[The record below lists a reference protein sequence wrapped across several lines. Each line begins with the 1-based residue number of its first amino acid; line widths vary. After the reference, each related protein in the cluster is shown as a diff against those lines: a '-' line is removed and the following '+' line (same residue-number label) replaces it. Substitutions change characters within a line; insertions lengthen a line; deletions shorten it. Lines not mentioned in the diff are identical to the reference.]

1 MSEGIPG
8 HRIHDSVAEAS
19 CLAAAISDP
28 VAAREVTDN
37 LKQSDFLSEANQ
49 SVYRAILAILYFG
62 ATPDSVLVMERCP
75 EHAQW
80 VSELGEFKYATGNL
94 SDHIAVVKDKSAR
107 RRLEVLGKQLWDE
120 AAKETPTLETI
131 NRAEDVLSG
140 LRNRSVSGV
149 WSSVSETSRDAYAD
163 IIARAERGSDLAGI
177 SSGFPDLDFV
187 TGGLVPGEVWIMGA
201 RPGMGKSALMG
212 SIALNVAAKGGKV
225 GIFSLEMSCRALT
238 LRFLSAE
245 SQVPLRLLRNNPRS
259 MSQDEWQKVEAADRR
274 LATLPI
280 SIDDTRGLAVSQ
292 VEGRARKLKEE
303 LGGLDLLIV
312 DYLQIAEG
320 VEGERYGSREREVAD
335 ISKRLRDV
343 MGALSVPG
351 IILAQL
357 NRAVE
362 NRADKRPLLSDLRES
377 GGVEQD
383 ADTVL
388 FLYRASYYDEK
399 TEGDSV
405 ATAYQKRDE
414 TEVIVSK
421 NRQGE
426 SGCTTM
432 LGFAKH
438 LCRFD
443 TWVQEGVF

>member
-1 MSEGIPG
+1 MSAPLPDR
-8 HRIHDSVAEAS
+8 RIHDSVAEAS
-19 CLAAAISDP
+19 CLAAAMTNA

-37 LKQSDFLSEANQ
+37 LRQNDFHSVENQ
-49 SVYRAILAILYFG
+49 SVYRAIAAILNSG
-62 ATPDSVLVMERCP
+62 ATPDTVLVMERCADYA
-75 EHAQW
+75 EW
-80 VSELGEFKYATGNL
+80 VAELGEFRFLTGNL
-94 SDHIAVVKDKSAR
+94 ADHIAVVKDKSAR
-107 RRLEVLGKQLWDE
+107 RRIEVLGKQLWDS
-120 AAKETPTLETI
+120 AVKETPTIETI
-131 NRAEDVLSG
+131 NRAEGVLSG
-140 LRNRSVSGV
+140 LRDRTVSGV
-149 WSSVSETSRDAYAD
+149 WSSVSDTSRDAYAD
-163 IIARAERGSDLAGI
+163 IIARAEIGTDLAGI
-177 SSGFPDLDFV
+177 SCGFSDLDFV

-225 GIFSLEMSCRALT
+225 GIYSLEMSKRALT

-245 SQVPLRLLRNNPRS
+245 SQVPLRFLRNNPRF
-259 MSQDEWQKVEAADRR
+259 MTQDQWQEVEAADRR

-357 NRAVE
+357 NRDVE
-362 NRADKRPLLSDLRES
+362 KRADKRPLLSDLRES

-388 FLYRASYYDEK
+388 FLYRSSYYDEK
-399 TEGDSV
+399 TEGD
-405 ATAYQKRDE
+405 TEYMRRDE
-414 TEVIVSK
+414 TEIIVSK

-426 SGCTTM
+426 SGCTTT

-443 TWVQEGVF
+443 SWKQEGIF